1 MGYEKLEDLLQS
13 RRSADAPIFLPYLT
27 GVNPPDYSV
36 SAKGAFLDIELRH
49 DQADLAHAVEEGIA
63 HLLRR
68 NIEYLAP
75 DGDVTE
81 IVSTG
86 GGAASPYW
94 SQLKADVCGV
104 QVLVPRE
111 QEATCRGA
119 AALALVE
126 RGALSSLSDA
136 ARLSQPEVVTYRPL
150 RTAAAAARYQLFET
164 YLDRVYPSAN

>member
-1 MGYEKLEDLLQS
+1 MRYEELEDLLQS
-13 RRSADAPIFLPYLT
+13 RRPTDAPIFLPYLT
-27 GVNPPDYSV
+27 GVNPPDYLA
-36 SAKGAFLDIELRH
+36 SAKGAFLGIELKH

-75 DGDVTE
+75 DGEVTE

-104 QVLVPRE
+104 QVLVPHE

-119 AALALVE
+119 AALALAE
-126 RGALSSLSDA
+126 HGALGSLGDA
-136 ARLSQPEVVTYRPL
+136 ALLSQPGVVRYQPSQTD
-150 RTAAAAARYQLFET
+150 AAAARYQLFET
-164 YLDRVYPSAN
+164 YLARLYPGTS